1 MSDPL
6 PGYDAWL
13 EAPYTD
19 DRDDECEDCGRI
31 IGAARR
37 GCRCGVIDEPGYD
50 EDRWRSEVWDR

>member
-1 MSDPL
+1 MSGDAL

-13 EAPYTD
+13 AAPYED
-19 DRDDECEDCGRI
+19 GPERCDDCGRVI
-31 IGAARR
+31 AAGRG